1 MSQCTVHC
9 ALCNLNTIKQHEPS
23 ATTLRRVKSPH
34 MKADTKPCMGDMWH
48 LFTTNQHEACCPPD
62 NLTMLNEVFLL
73 LALSG
78 FEAARLYLG
87 QEENIHKKISVVFR
101 ILVLTVPASYLTLYF
116 TFWQTKVTQVD
127 AVLGIILLIFQF
139 IQLCCAFL
147 TCLPNR
153 GRICFNPF
161 ETDWD
166 KLN

>member
-1 MSQCTVHC
+1 MAVARMSVDRQLTFEILLYLNIFYYCLYAGMQ
-9 ALCNLNTIKQHEPS
+9 ALFLLIKYVYVQ
-23 ATTLRRVKSPH
+23 
-34 MKADTKPCMGDMWH
+34 DM
-48 LFTTNQHEACCPPD
+48 D